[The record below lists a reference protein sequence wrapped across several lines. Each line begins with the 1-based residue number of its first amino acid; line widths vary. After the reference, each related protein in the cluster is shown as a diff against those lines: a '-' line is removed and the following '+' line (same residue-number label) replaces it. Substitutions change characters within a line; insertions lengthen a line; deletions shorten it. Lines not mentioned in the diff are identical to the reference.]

1 MRFVLAMIAL
11 SACAGASAE
20 VYRWVD
26 ENGTVHFSDSP
37 NGNGGSEQVEIREIN
52 SAKSVEVDR
61 VEREARRE
69 QDVVMY
75 SASWCG
81 YCDQARAYFE
91 DNDIPFEEYDVETS
105 PKGRR
110 DYAEMGGNGVPV
122 ILIGDRRMVG
132 FSAERFAALYRR

>member
-1 MRFVLAMIAL
+1 MRAVILMIAL
-11 SACAGASAE
+11 FVSSAVSAE

-37 NGNGGSEQVEIREIN
+37 NRKGDSEQVQIREVN
-52 SAKSVEVDR
+52 SAKSVAVDR
-61 VEREARRE
+61 VDRAAEHEK
-69 QDVVMY
+69 DVVMY

-81 YCDQARAYFE
+81 YCDQARAYFRR
-91 DNDIPFEEYDVETS
+91 NNIPFEEYDVETS
-105 PKGRR
+105 AKGRR

-132 FSAERFAALYRR
+132 FSAERFAAIYRP